1 MVHFPLTSSKK
12 GFFCEIY
19 CGKLVESLEVKLTIL
34 WGWVMDGWI
43 GGWVDDGWVTGGW
56 MGDRWMTNGL
66 MGGFRISLTWLKH
79 RH

>member
-1 MVHFPLTSSKK
+1 MHACV
-12 GFFCEIY
+12 CMCMRECMY
-19 CGKLVESLEVKLTIL
+19 MCVD
-34 WGWVMDGWI
+34 GWVMDGWI